1 MCHFHSLNKYISSLC
16 LAAYIPLTTWHWVHS
31 SATCCCCCNCWPA
44 AAGLLLWAHAETDR
58 RALYLVID
66 AAPHTVQAVPITG
79 CNTYATSPKV
89 LFLEQVEEENWWEGW
104 LAQVHI
110 EHPLHYAKISLAL
123 KRQCS
128 ERVCLWCKYPGSLL
142 FNTCSQHFDS
152 HILDCFVNSR

>member
-1 MCHFHSLNKYISSLC
+1 
-16 LAAYIPLTTWHWVHS
+16 
-31 SATCCCCCNCWPA
+31 
-44 AAGLLLWAHAETDR
+44 LLLWAHAETDR

-128 ERVCLWCKYPGSLL
+128 ERVCL
-142 FNTCSQHFDS
+142 
-152 HILDCFVNSR
+152 